1 MESYLLKSSVCLV
14 VLYVLYKL
22 VLKHETNHHV
32 KRIIGLLCILFA
44 CGFLFIPLGSLME
57 SDAYSE
63 FLNGVF
69 IISSEGFKDSFSGV
83 MTEDFTN
90 IYLLIYTIGLLLFGI
105 RSLIGLGTLVKWYF
119 ISEKIKKWGFT
130 VVQVDKKIAPFTF
143 FNTLYIGNEIL
154 DNKAIKTL
162 IIHEQYHRDQWHSL
176 DTVLLEILTVFYW
189 FNPAVWLFQKE
200 MKTEHEYMA
209 DAQVLKEGVD
219 ALDYQYLLFQART
232 GTSLKLGSQFSNKTN
247 LKKRFKMM
255 NTKKTRTSK
264 SYVRAFA
271 FLPIMAL
278 ILIVSAFTEANE
290 NSPLNI
296 ISPNSGVV
304 LDTVPSKIKIKN
316 KKQLKKQKEFELKLK
331 SISSKKKQK
340 NIKFSTQP
348 LFILKEGNKEKVIS
362 SSNMGKLTSENIE
375 SVTVLKDKAA
385 IKKYGEKGKN
395 GVVIIVMKK
404 K

>member
-1 MESYLLKSSVCLV
+1 
-14 VLYVLYKL
+14 
-22 VLKHETNHHV
+22 
-32 KRIIGLLCILFA
+32 
-44 CGFLFIPLGSLME
+44 
-57 SDAYSE
+57 
-63 FLNGVF
+63 
-69 IISSEGFKDSFSGV
+69 
-83 MTEDFTN
+83 
-90 IYLLIYTIGLLLFGI
+90 
-105 RSLIGLGTLVKWYF
+105 
-119 ISEKIKKWGFT
+119 
-130 VVQVDKKIAPFTF
+130 
-143 FNTLYIGNEIL
+143 
-154 DNKAIKTL
+154 
-162 IIHEQYHRDQWHSL
+162 
-176 DTVLLEILTVFYW
+176 
-189 FNPAVWLFQKE
+189 
-200 MKTEHEYMA
+200 
-209 DAQVLKEGVD
+209 
-219 ALDYQYLLFQART
+219 
-232 GTSLKLGSQFSNKTN
+232 
-247 LKKRFKMM
+247 MM